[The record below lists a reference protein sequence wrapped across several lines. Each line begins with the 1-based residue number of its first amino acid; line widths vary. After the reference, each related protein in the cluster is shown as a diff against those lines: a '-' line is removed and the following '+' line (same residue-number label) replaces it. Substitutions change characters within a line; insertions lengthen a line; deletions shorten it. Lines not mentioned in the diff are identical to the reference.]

1 MSTTSTQTATGQF
14 VWHDHMSGDE
24 QKARDFYGNLF
35 GWTYEAFKT
44 DMGDYPMITK
54 DGAQHGGFGPAQGDA
69 SPHWVGH
76 VVVDDADAAGKR
88 AESAGGSV
96 LAAMDIPEVGRFA
109 VIRDPQGAVISAFA
123 PQGESTAG
131 QGQFVWDELHTSDIE
146 AAKSFYPAVFG
157 WTVNEMDMGDMG
169 KYTLFRV
176 GDTDRAGAMQQMP
189 ATTRP
194 RTGSRTSAAATSTRP
209 PRRRSSSAAPST
221 SSRRT
226 SRTWDA
232 SRSPPTR
239 PARSSHRS
247 AFLITRQQPGQ
258 PWTRSAVRVP
268 TPPRS

>member
-24 QKARDFYGNLF
+24 QKAKDFYGNLF

-54 DGAQHGGFGPAQGDA
+54 DGAQHGGFGPAQGGA
-69 SPHWVGH
+69 PPHWIGH

-96 LAAMDIPEVGRFA
+96 LAAMDIPQVGRFA

-123 PQGESTAG
+123 PQGESPAA

-146 AAKSFYPAVFG
+146 AAKQFYPAVFG
-157 WTVNEMDMGDMG
+157 WTVHDSDMGDMG
-169 KYTLFRV
+169 TYTLFRV

-189 ATTRP
+189 
-194 RTGSRTSAAATSTRP
+194 G
-209 PRRRSSSAAPST
+209 
-221 SSRRT
+221 
-226 SRTWDA
+226 DN
-232 SRSPPTR
+232 SPPHWLTYVGTGNVDEATAKAKQLGGTIYVEPTDIPNMGR
-239 PARSSHRS
+239 FSIAADPAG
-247 AFLITRQQPGQ
+247 AVFGIYQP
-258 PWTRSAVRVP
+258 V
-268 TPPRS
+268 